1 MEEDMATIIKD
12 FTVGAKPEAIWDALR
27 DIGKIHERL
36 ARGFVTD
43 TRMDGGDRIVTFA
56 NGLVVRERIVSM
68 DDGTRRLAYS
78 AASERLAHH
87 NASFQVFP
95 DGADGSRILWIADIL
110 PDAMA
115 DAIGAMMEDGS
126 QAMRRTLEGEI
137 I

>member
-1 MEEDMATIIKD
+1 MATIIKD
-12 FTVGAKPEAIWDALR
+12 FTVRAKPEAIWDALR

-68 DDGTRRLAYS
+68 DDGARRLVYS
-78 AASERLAHH
+78 AASERLTHH
-87 NASFQVFP
+87 NASFQIFP
-95 DGADGSRILWIADIL
+95 DGMDGSRILWIADIL

-115 DAIGAMMEDGS
+115 DAIGAVMEDGS
-126 QAMRRTLEGEI
+126 QAMQRTLAGEI
-137 I
+137 S